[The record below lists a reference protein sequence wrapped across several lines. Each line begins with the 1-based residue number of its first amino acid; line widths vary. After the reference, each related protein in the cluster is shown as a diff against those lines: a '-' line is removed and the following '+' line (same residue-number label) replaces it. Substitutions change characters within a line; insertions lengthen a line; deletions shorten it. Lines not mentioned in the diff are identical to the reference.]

1 MKSSFHYSRNVI
13 FKYIYWLFLGLGFI
27 AITILVIIFFQII
40 FDGRNWSIFET
51 SIMKS
56 YALFCI
62 VDALLFLFL
71 SALFDQLFRTSG
83 QPTLSNEI
91 NQRN

>member
-1 MKSSFHYSRNVI
+1 MKNSFHYSRNVI
-13 FKYIYWLFLGLGFI
+13 FKYISWLFLGIGFI
-27 AITILVIIFFQII
+27 AIIILVIIFFQII
-40 FDGRNWSIFET
+40 FDGRNWSKMILE
-51 SIMKS
+51 IAK
-56 YALFCI
+56 LKIIFCI